1 MRGKVKTRGFLTQK
15 EQFRLLSGSSPAV
28 GPVRQYQPFGSL
40 IICASHMPDLIL
52 FFVYSVT
59 QVYET
64 KATPRAIEASIKLD
78 LWLISN
84 RSGLNQGGEGKEEM
98 QFGCFGKFKRGSL
111 TQVNLCSKW
120 SFM

>member
-59 QVYET
+59 RVYET

-98 QFGCFGKFKRGSL
+98 QFEKKVASGS
-111 TQVNLCSKW
+111 SREDP
-120 SFM
+120 